1 LSRRH
6 GARAWGILASLLKLL
21 YPALKLGDQFI
32 ASINLPDHLA
42 YPGLSV
48 GRPIVC

>member
-1 LSRRH
+1 M
-6 GARAWGILASLLKLL
+6 LASLLKFFDA
-21 YPALKLGDQFI
+21 ALKLGDQFI

-42 YPGLSV
+42 YSGLSV